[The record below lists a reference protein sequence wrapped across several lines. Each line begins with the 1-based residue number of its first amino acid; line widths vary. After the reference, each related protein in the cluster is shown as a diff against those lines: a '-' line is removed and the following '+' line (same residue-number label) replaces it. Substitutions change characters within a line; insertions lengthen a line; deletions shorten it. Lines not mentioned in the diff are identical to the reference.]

1 MIVSKPKRRY
11 VPQNLKIDS
20 WQKLKSIFDEL
31 LSRNIQSSSDLEDW
45 MLDNSELSAVMEED
59 MAWRYIKMNIDTTDD
74 QLQKEFNFWIQE
86 ISPNVA
92 PIAHQLNVKL
102 VSSPFLDELDENK
115 YRIYLRAVKNQ
126 IEIFREQNIP
136 LFTKMQQKQ
145 QLYGS
150 ICAKMTISH
159 DGKTLT
165 LQQAAQKLK
174 STDRALREVVYN
186 KINDRRLQDVK
197 QLDDL
202 FDELIEL
209 RQQIAVNAG
218 YDNYRDYMFSAMG
231 RFDYSPEDCTNFHNS
246 IKKHIVPIITEIE
259 KRRKDQLNLTSYKP
273 WDTQVDAENK
283 PPLAPFTTSS
293 ELIDKSIDCF
303 NKLDFYFG
311 KCLKTMSEM
320 NHLDLESKQGKAP
333 GGFMYPLY
341 EIGVPFIFMNAVGS
355 QRDVVTMLHEGGHAV
370 HSFLSKHLTLTE
382 FKSTPSEV
390 AELASMSMELL
401 TMDFW
406 DVFYQDKQD
415 LKRAKIEQLEKALE
429 GLPWIAAIDKFQ
441 HWIYT
446 TKHTA
451 KQRKE
456 KWVEI
461 NNQFGNQIVD
471 WTGYEMALENQWQK
485 QLHLY
490 EVPFYYIEYG
500 MAQLGAIAVWQNY
513 KLNGLEAIEDYKQ
526 ALKLGYTKTISEIYK
541 TAGIAFDFSGNYIE
555 ELAKFTLNQLDVIN
569 QTD

>member
-1 MIVSKPKRRY
+1 M
-11 VPQNLKIDS
+11 
-20 WQKLKSIFDEL
+20 
-31 LSRNIQSSSDLEDW
+31 
-45 MLDNSELSAVMEED
+45 
-59 MAWRYIKMNIDTTDD
+59 
-74 QLQKEFNFWIQE
+74 
-86 ISPNVA
+86 
-92 PIAHQLNVKL
+92 
-102 VSSPFLDELDENK
+102 
-115 YRIYLRAVKNQ
+115 
-126 IEIFREQNIP
+126 
-136 LFTKMQQKQ
+136 
-145 QLYGS
+145 
-150 ICAKMTISH
+150 
-159 DGKTLT
+159 
-165 LQQAAQKLK
+165 
-174 STDRALREVVYN
+174 
-186 KINDRRLQDVK
+186 
-197 QLDDL
+197 
-202 FDELIEL
+202 
-209 RQQIAVNAG
+209 
-218 YDNYRDYMFSAMG
+218 
-231 RFDYSPEDCTNFHNS
+231 
-246 IKKHIVPIITEIE
+246 
-259 KRRKDQLNLTSYKP
+259 
-273 WDTQVDAENK
+273 
-283 PPLAPFTTSS
+283 
-293 ELIDKSIDCF
+293 
-303 NKLDFYFG
+303 
-311 KCLKTMSEM
+311 
-320 NHLDLESKQGKAP
+320 
-333 GGFMYPLY
+333 
-341 EIGVPFIFMNAVGS
+341 
-355 QRDVVTMLHEGGHAV
+355 
-370 HSFLSKHLTLTE
+370 SKHLSLTE

-441 HWIYT
+441 QWIYT

-451 KQRKE
+451 NQRKE

-461 NNQFGNQIVD
+461 NNQFGNQIID